1 MVPLPLSRRRRFA
14 ALPSPLLFLGLGLS
28 TTLVVASLGLRGR
41 VLLVA
46 LLPPAAGLV
55 IAVRLAARDRH
66 QALCAEN
73 PGGPDSLLDPQVL
86 ARRLEA
92 LARPA
97 RGPAPAP
104 APLNR
109 VLWRQRSRRLEEI
122 RGLALAW
129 AQRDPHATVDLLVL
143 LEELLERL
151 PQPEADGALAR
162 DLERVRDQLATPAW
176 TSSLLPPRSRP

>member
-1 MVPLPLSRRRRFA
+1 MVLLPLSRRRRFP
-14 ALPSPLLFLGLGLS
+14 ALPPPLVFLGLGLS
-28 TTLVVASLGLRGR
+28 TTLFVACLGLRGR

-46 LLPPAAGLV
+46 LLPPAAGLA
-55 IAVRLAARDRH
+55 IAVHLAARDRH

-109 VLWRQRSRRLEEI
+109 VLWRQRSCLLEEI

-151 PQPEADGALAR
+151 PQPEADGALER

-176 TSSLLPPRSRP
+176 ASSPLPPRSRP